1 MSSPVT
7 PACFSTVQSLIFGA
21 HTNSAYFA
29 HTGMWFPCQLVTFHH
44 CPIFIT
50 APWSLRL
57 EDSVESAT
65 ERENIVSLSNGTAGP
80 ELSPVASQR
89 QAYCI
94 PIHTGPGA
102 LWQPWPSL
110 SLHCSSSP
118 ICCLWASGSEK
129 VYQKWQVS
137 DWLFTVSLCQEHCC
151 NGQSYCCLPRQ
162 TLM

>member
-118 ICCLWASGSEK
+118 ICCLWQRKSGSEMPG
-129 VYQKWQVS
+129 V
-137 DWLFTVSLCQEHCC
+137 
-151 NGQSYCCLPRQ
+151 
-162 TLM
+162 